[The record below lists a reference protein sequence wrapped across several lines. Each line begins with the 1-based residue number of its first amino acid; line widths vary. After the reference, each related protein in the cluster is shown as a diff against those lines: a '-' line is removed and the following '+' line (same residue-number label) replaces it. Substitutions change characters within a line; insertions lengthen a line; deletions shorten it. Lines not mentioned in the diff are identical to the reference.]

1 MFEMF
6 SSLKNKIKEEKG
18 AEVRF
23 NNRGRLSSTVSIS
36 SIDEANLSE
45 ISSLRSQVRDL
56 QIKLQSLNVQYEESN
71 VEKNR
76 LEKANEILLES
87 VKVSQNQKE
96 LYCQEQEH
104 IQNIQTD
111 EIEKLKKLLSFRE
124 QEALDR
130 LVSLQNNQQQIENLT
145 SELERLKPLET
156 MVEELQDELNRV
168 KHSTQYDKNNM
179 MSSLA
184 ALEEEN
190 KHLRSR
196 IKIFEQSRLDVVATL
211 NSDEKIKALGQERK
225 LLEQH
230 LEEAHLQLSDIK
242 SVWSSQNLALE
253 TQLARLSS
261 QVAEETTEKRRA
273 VKERDE
279 SQQKVKN
286 LEFDFVKLTEEVG
299 QKDCKL
305 KLQQEEIDELNYAL
319 QKCKEDREEEIIC
332 LKNQSESQ
340 TKEIQELRDRLIKS
354 EERLTEI
361 AENSEKISTALR
373 TQNSS
378 LNEKY
383 HDMTNQFEIE
393 REEKIT
399 ALLRNAEISQSE
411 EILKKELRIERD
423 EITELQEENNKM
435 KVEITDLKNKV
446 NDLEFS
452 ARKRE
457 DHSVE
462 NDVLKKELC
471 EKNQVVRNLTQR
483 LSDVKKE
490 FQSNGKLATVP
501 VQNLVPKKPSS
512 DSGIVVM
519 DDVNFSYLKHVII
532 KFLTSREVILGRIK
546 ELKVLPNKC
555 PFRWRRGNLLKL

>member
-1 MFEMF
+1 M
-6 SSLKNKIKEEKG
+6 
-18 AEVRF
+18 
-23 NNRGRLSSTVSIS
+23 IS
-36 SIDEANLSE
+36 KFLA
-45 ISSLRSQVRDL
+45 
-56 QIKLQSLNVQYEESN
+56 
-71 VEKNR
+71 
-76 LEKANEILLES
+76 LLCLFF
-87 VKVSQNQKE
+87 
-96 LYCQEQEH
+96 LYC
-104 IQNIQTD
+104 
-111 EIEKLKKLLSFRE
+111 
-124 QEALDR
+124 
-130 LVSLQNNQQQIENLT
+130 LVE
-145 SELERLKPLET
+145 
-156 MVEELQDELNRV
+156 DELNRV

-299 QKDCKL
+299 QKDCK
-305 KLQQEEIDELNYAL
+305 
-319 QKCKEDREEEIIC
+319 
-332 LKNQSESQ
+332 ESQ

-532 KFLTSREVILGRIK
+532 KFLTSREMEARQLVKAVATLLHLSK
-546 ELKVLPNKC
+546 EEEK
-555 PFRWRRGNLLKL
+555 LLDDTLSWKMSWFGSKPRHGSGQKAFAIPPS

>member
-1 MFEMF
+1 
-6 SSLKNKIKEEKG
+6 
-18 AEVRF
+18 
-23 NNRGRLSSTVSIS
+23 
-36 SIDEANLSE
+36 
-45 ISSLRSQVRDL
+45 
-56 QIKLQSLNVQYEESN
+56 
-71 VEKNR
+71 
-76 LEKANEILLES
+76 
-87 VKVSQNQKE
+87 
-96 LYCQEQEH
+96 
-104 IQNIQTD
+104 
-111 EIEKLKKLLSFRE
+111 
-124 QEALDR
+124 
-130 LVSLQNNQQQIENLT
+130 
-145 SELERLKPLET
+145 

-532 KFLTSREVILGRIK
+532 KFLTSREMEARQLVKAVATLLHLSK
-546 ELKVLPNKC
+546 EEEK
-555 PFRWRRGNLLKL
+555 LLDDTLSWKMSWFGSKPRHGSGQKAFAIPPS